1 MLELDARSLLDNLLG
16 TSAAEWAA
24 VAAGVVYIVLIIRRN
39 RWGWVA
45 GGISSTISV
54 VLFARS
60 SLPMQALLQAS
71 YVAGA
76 VYGWWSWAPQ
86 SKPQQISVW
95 TLRGH
100 LLTVTGCVVVSLG
113 LAGLLEGES
122 AFPFVDSL
130 VACIGLFTTWQ
141 VARFRL
147 ENWVYWIVVD
157 AVSIYLCIAQGLL
170 VYACLFAI
178 YLVMSIIGLRSWS
191 KTRAMQLA
199 TARAA

>member
-1 MLELDARSLLDNLLG
+1 MEIVDNLHR

-54 VLFARS
+54 VLFESA

-95 TLRGH
+95 TLHGH
-100 LLTVTGCVVVSLG
+100 LLTVTGCVLVSLG
-113 LAGLLEGES
+113 LARLLEGES

-157 AVSIYLCIAQGLL
+157 AVSIYLCLAQGLL
-170 VYACLFAI
+170 VYACLFVI
-178 YLVMSIIGLRSWS
+178 YLVMSVIGLRSWS
-191 KTRAMQLA
+191 KTRALQLA
-199 TARAA
+199 AARAA